1 LTYYSSRP
9 ALIPLTYPDL
19 VRSQTFSPK
28 FDTFHFSNIGGNVMD
43 QVAFALALTQLA
55 LKLCPSAVEVT

>member
-1 LTYYSSRP
+1 M
-9 ALIPLTYPDL
+9 YPDL